1 MAPTQECLPYALRGR
16 FVCDTVKVIGNILWL
31 RHLADG
37 LSDATTYR
45 TEVCHA
51 LVSIGLANNLGA
63 WQLNIYYDDG
73 ETQQS

>member
-1 MAPTQECLPYALRGR
+1 
-16 FVCDTVKVIGNILWL
+16 VKVIGNILWL